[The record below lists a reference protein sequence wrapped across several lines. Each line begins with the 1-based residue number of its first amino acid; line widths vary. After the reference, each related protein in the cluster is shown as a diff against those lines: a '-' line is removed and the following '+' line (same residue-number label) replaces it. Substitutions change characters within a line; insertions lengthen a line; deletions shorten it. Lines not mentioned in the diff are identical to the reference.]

1 MIFADPAPFLQKKSG
16 LISKE
21 ISPLF
26 SIASLSFGKRFERGG
41 QGFDH

>member
-1 MIFADPAPFLQKKSG
+1 MIFANPAPFLQMKSG
-16 LISKE
+16 LISFE

-26 SIASLSFGKRFERGG
+26 SIASLSFGKRFQRSG